1 MSSTTGA
8 NGAGTMIVE
17 YIRYEIAE
25 DRAAEFEAAYAR
37 ASASLDASPHCLAY
51 ELTRCVEAPASYI
64 LRIEWESEE
73 GHMQGFRR
81 GPEFPAFLAAIRPY
95 VGDIAEMRHYAR
107 TTVGAR
113 KQAAAA

>member
-1 MSSTTGA
+1 
-8 NGAGTMIVE
+8 MIVE

-25 DRAAEFEAAYAR
+25 ERAPEFEAAYTR
-37 ASASLDASPHCLAY
+37 AAASLDASPHCLAY
-51 ELTRCVEAPASYI
+51 ELSRGVEAPASYI
-64 LRIEWESEE
+64 LRIEWDSVE

-81 GPEFPAFLAAIRPY
+81 GPDFPAFLAAIRPY
-95 VGDIAEMRHYAR
+95 VGEIAEMRHYAP